1 MDSCWKPRMADCT
14 ALFSNARWGITTTNL
29 KVSLLV
35 IATEIL
41 FSIAAPIPF
50 SIRSAPAEQC
60 NVSSAVDVDVVVVVV
75 VVVDVD
81 DLMLAHLPLQPPPF
95 PPRTRS
101 HLQQQHPLP
110 QRHHPNRH
118 KNTDSRCKQT
128 CCAPSDKIHVIR
140 LKHSFKTEM
149 TARSPR
155 AFN

>member
-1 MDSCWKPRMADCT
+1 MADCT

-75 VVVDVD
+75 VVVDVVGVGVGVGIGVGVVGV
-81 DLMLAHLPLQPPPF
+81 LW
-95 PPRTRS
+95 
-101 HLQQQHPLP
+101 
-110 QRHHPNRH
+110 
-118 KNTDSRCKQT
+118 
-128 CCAPSDKIHVIR
+128 
-140 LKHSFKTEM
+140 
-149 TARSPR
+149 
-155 AFN
+155 

>member
-60 NVSSAVDVDVVVVVV
+60 NVSRAVDVDVVVV

-81 DLMLAHLPLQPPPF
+81 DLMLAHLPLQPPPSLLVLVVTSNSSIPF
-95 PPRTRS
+95 LNATTPTG
-101 HLQQQHPLP
+101 
-110 QRHHPNRH
+110 
-118 KNTDSRCKQT
+118 T
-128 CCAPSDKIHVIR
+128 KILILDVNK
-140 LKHSFKTEM
+140 LA
-149 TARSPR
+149 ARR
-155 AFN
+155 AIKYMLLD